1 MKKAISVSMVML
13 FMHLTFAQFS
23 FNGQLIQRAE
33 FRNGYNKI
41 ITKTQDPA
49 AFIAQRLRLEGGY
62 NFDKIQLYIS
72 LQDIRTWGS
81 APQIKTVD
89 GYFSLYEGYAQFQ
102 IDSSWSVKLGRQELN
117 YDNAR
122 FLGNLD
128 WALQGRSHDF
138 ALVKFEKKK
147 HKLHFGGGFNQDG
160 QALSGNFFATQNQYK
175 TAQFMRYEYKA
186 KDFAVATL
194 FWNNGKQYASF
205 DSVGNIKDK
214 KVRYTQTFGISN
226 LSYKKKNTTLS
237 GFFYYQSGKDVKGNA
252 MRGYD
257 ASIQISQN
265 IPFSDSIKNSLQ
277 LTTGAEILSGTPT
290 NNAEAINKSFS
301 PMYGTNHAH
310 NGFMDMYYVGGRH
323 ENSVGLH
330 DIYFL
335 MKYTINKK
343 AFISLNTHA
352 FLAYADIYNK
362 QTTQTMKKN
371 LGQELDFT
379 AGYTFNKSFSM
390 QLGYS
395 QYFNTPSLDYLHS
408 VSNAKSCQNWAYLML
423 IVRPNNPKKYIGLL
437 H

>member
-1 MKKAISVSMVML
+1 MKKIIIVSIAL
-13 FMHLTFAQFS
+13 LKLQITLAQFS

-33 FRNGYNKI
+33 FRNGYNKVI
-41 ITKTQDPA
+41 AEKQDPA
-49 AFIAQRLRLEGGY
+49 AFIAQRLRVEGGY

-138 ALVKFEKKK
+138 ALVKFEKNKN
-147 HKLHFGGGFNQDG
+147 KLHFGGGFNQDG

-175 TAQFMRYEYKA
+175 TAQFVRYEHKA
-186 KDFAVATL
+186 KEITIATL
-194 FWNNGKQYASF
+194 FWNNGKQYASY
-205 DSVGNIKDK
+205 DSVGNVKDK
-214 KVRYTQTFGISN
+214 AVRFSQTFGISN
-226 LSYKKKNTTLS
+226 ISYKKKHTALS
-237 GFFYYQSGKDVKGNA
+237 GFFYYQNGKDVKDHK
-252 MRGYD
+252 MRAYD
-257 ASIQISQN
+257 ASLQISQN
-265 IPFSDSIKNSLQ
+265 IPFNDSLKNSL
-277 LTTGAEILSGTPT
+277 LITAGAEILSGTPS
-290 NNAEAINKSFS
+290 NNTVAVNKSFS

-310 NGFMDMYYVGGRH
+310 NGYMDMYYVGGRH

-330 DIYFL
+330 DIFIYL
-335 MKYTINKK
+335 KYTINSK

-362 QTTQTMKKN
+362 QTAQTMKKN
-371 LGQELDFT
+371 LGQELDLS

-390 QLGYS
+390 QMGYS
-395 QYFNTPSLDYLHS
+395 QYFNTPSLDYLHG
-408 VSNAKSCQNWAYLML
+408 VSLAKPCQNWAYLML

-437 H
+437 Q

>member
-1 MKKAISVSMVML
+1 MKKNLIAIMGIL
-13 FMHLTFAQFS
+13 LLQTAHAQFT
-23 FNGQLIQRAE
+23 FNGQLVQRAE
-33 FRNGYNKI
+33 FRNGYNKVI
-41 ITKTQDPA
+41 AEQQDPA
-49 AFIAQRLRLEGGY
+49 AFIAQRLRIEGGY
-62 NFDKIQLYIS
+62 NFDKINLYLS

-81 APQIKTVD
+81 APQTKTVD
-89 GYFSLYEGYAQFQ
+89 GYFSLYEGYVQFN

-117 YDNAR
+117 YDNVR

-138 ALVKFEKKK
+138 ALVKFERKND
-147 HKLHFGGGFNQDG
+147 KLHFGGGFNQDG

-175 TAQFMRYEYKA
+175 TAQFIRYEHKA
-186 KDFAVATL
+186 KDITFSTL
-194 FWNNGKQYASF
+194 FWNNGKQYASY
-205 DSVGNIKDK
+205 DSAGNVKDK
-214 KVRYTQTFGISN
+214 AVRFSQTFGISN
-226 LSYKKKNTTLS
+226 IAYKKKNTSIS
-237 GFFYYQSGKDVKGNA
+237 GFFYYQSGKDVKANK

-257 ASIQISQN
+257 VGLQVSQN

-277 LTTGAEILSGTPT
+277 ITAGAEILSGTPT
-290 NNAEAINKSFS
+290 NNTEAVNKSFS

-310 NGFMDMYYVGGRH
+310 NGYMDMYYVGGRH

-330 DIYFL
+330 DIYL
-335 MKYTINKK
+335 YLKYTINKK

-352 FLAYADIYNK
+352 FLAYADVYNK
-362 QTTQTMKKN
+362 QSASVMKKN
-371 LGQELDFT
+371 LGQELDLT

-395 QYFNTPSLDYLHS
+395 QYFNTATLNYLHG
-408 VSNAKSCQNWAYLML
+408 VSTPKSCQNWAYLML